1 MNGEHS
7 LINRFFREIRR
18 TVLAGVFI
26 LIPVV
31 LSVVILW
38 RLFEWAD
45 KALPG
50 TLGLRWP
57 PFAGLF
63 VSLFIVYI
71 VGLAA
76 KNWLGRKVI
85 ATGNAVIVSIPILN
99 KLYLIIKQ
107 IVDTVTLDKKKLF
120 ERVVLLKYPH
130 DNCFVIGFVTSED
143 NQQFSAKVGK
153 NLVAVFVPNAP
164 NPTTGFL
171 FYVPEE
177 ELVTMDIPVEY
188 AFKLVLSAGVLGV
201 RESGGGEEPVRLTR
215 SRNWLQIFRSRRVGG
230 NKADGS

>member
-1 MNGEHS
+1 MNEEPS
-7 LINRFFREIRR
+7 LIKRFFREIRR
-18 TVLAGVFI
+18 TVFAGIFI
-26 LIPVV
+26 LIPIV
-31 LSVVILW
+31 LSVFILW

-50 TLGLRWP
+50 ALGLRWP

-63 VSLFIVYI
+63 VSLLIVYL

-76 KNWLGRKVI
+76 KNWFGRKII

-130 DNCFVIGFVTSED
+130 DNCYVIGFVTSED
-143 NQQFSAKVGK
+143 NQQFSAKIGK
-153 NLVAVFVPNAP
+153 KLIAVFVPNAP

-171 FYVPEE
+171 FYAPED
-177 ELVTMDIPVEY
+177 ELITMDIPVEY
-188 AFKLVLSAGVLGV
+188 AFKLVVSGGVLGAGDGN
-201 RESGGGEEPVRLTR
+201 RAEEPVRLTR
-215 SRNWLQIFRSRRVGG
+215 SRNWLQIFRGG
-230 NKADGS
+230 PKPPSPS